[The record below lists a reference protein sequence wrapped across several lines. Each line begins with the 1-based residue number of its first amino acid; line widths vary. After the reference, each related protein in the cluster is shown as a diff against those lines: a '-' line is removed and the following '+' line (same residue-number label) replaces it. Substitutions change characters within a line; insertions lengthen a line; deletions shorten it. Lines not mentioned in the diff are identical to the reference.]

1 MKYAFIGYSY
11 QWLAA
16 SLLLAKMDA
25 ERNIDELEIEAAVKN
40 NFDDVKIRCGSNNY
54 FFQIKDMD
62 QMSLDKLVVSGS
74 EISIKG
80 KAHKLSDHTN
90 IIIFKQIEIEPNCE
104 ILGIPAYNFSG
115 VYIITMSRTEMI
127 ENIHELY
134 ALDENR
140 KNIIEY
146 FFNDRLDQRILKISR
161 DQLPSI
167 TLYST
172 ELLEATVDVARERLS
187 VENILLIEGKP
198 GVGKSHFVKTLTDQY
213 PNHILYRF
221 WTSSQDKDYDKRLKY
236 DNFLSEL
243 SKKVFSDYQSR
254 DEKQI
259 LKEVVKNKAVVI
271 IDGLDHVEN
280 YNTSDLEKFIAFIN
294 KLQKGSKTIIL
305 SRPLQRELTWEK
317 YILGNWNLEQT
328 IKVLNE
334 LYHISGYSISHKIF
348 TLTDGYP
355 ILVKYI
361 AEHYKKE
368 KSIPDYEKFDSVD
381 NYYRQLI
388 TNEKG
393 KQALAIF
400 LCSHTYTMRSE
411 LDLFLEDGLRDIVTE
426 FIEEHPY
433 LFEVRLNRIALF
445 HDSLV
450 TYLRKLNI
458 NYVRSLE
465 KINNLVYDS
474 IMAGE
479 IRFMSRVNFYSLS
492 DQKKN
497 NITKKYSSIVQFK
510 ELISQVVDFEAIQ
523 SFYFQVRENLSF
535 MNPAELEIIHFYDL
549 SLIINMVQ
557 RDHLST
563 LHAANYTYLQGLI
576 ANGYTEED
584 ITSGGYLFSMLY
596 YLRTN
601 NASLILNLLAAQHYD
616 TQYFYRELEKEIKE
630 ERTFFS
636 KHDNALSASRISELL
651 KKTDSFYLKDLITH
665 ILQNLYIHQTKI
677 GRFKDL
683 FTAVDNYM
691 NGNPAL
697 GREILQDFIALYQID
712 DFKANWILKDVKKY
726 LYAFGLHPQD
736 NDYKCLSLH
745 DVILKN
751 KNRGSYNL
759 RIIILNYIRLALHE
773 KRQIHIAEIDLFWCK
788 YYNRKDYSMYGLDVA
803 LKLFQDKGFAHPLKS
818 ISLIGHIQN
827 ISEKGYN
834 DLLASYIVQ
843 HPPGIIHFISENFEF
858 KDLSISWLD
867 LPTDYI
873 NVMPNHI
880 FQHAFIGVLRSHSYS
895 KQIDYRDIANV
906 LGSVREMEL
915 KAVLKMHGYKIK
927 IEEKSPEVKI
937 LKSKDIN
944 FETTP
949 LDKISAKIKSDST
962 TRYKQGILK
971 KEDEKLIKE
980 KGLQSYQVAGF
991 ANGNYSA
998 LADSDI
1004 FTLFSKEDIRKN
1016 IKLILFNALTGK
1028 MESISAFHDVYLY
1041 PGNLLKI
1048 AGYNEVEIDYALFF
1062 KSFTAF
1068 LELSLFDSDL
1078 QD

>member
-25 ERNIDELEIEAAVKN
+25 ERNIDEMEFEADLPN
-40 NFDDVKIRCGSNNY
+40 NFDDVKIRCGSDHY

-62 QMSLDKLVVSGS
+62 KMTLDKLVISGS

-80 KAHKLSDHTN
+80 KAHKLSDHYN
-90 IIIFKQIEIEPNCE
+90 IIIFKQIKITPDCE
-104 ILGIPAYNFSG
+104 ILGIPAYNNSG
-115 VYIITMSRTEMI
+115 VYIISMSRTEII
-127 ENIHELY
+127 ESIHELY
-134 ALDENR
+134 VLDENR

-146 FFNDRLDQRILKISR
+146 FFNGRLDQRILKISR
-161 DQLPSI
+161 EQLPSI
-167 TLYST
+167 ALYST
-172 ELLEATVDVARERLS
+172 ELLETTVDVARERLS

-198 GVGKSHFVKTLTDQY
+198 GVGKSHFVKTITDQY
-213 PNHILYRF
+213 PHHILYRF
-221 WTSSQDKDYDKRLKY
+221 WTSSQDKDYDKRLKFE
-236 DNFLSEL
+236 NFLGEL
-243 SKKVFSDYQSR
+243 SKKVFSDYRSR
-254 DEKQI
+254 SEKEI
-259 LKEVVKNKAVVI
+259 LKGLLSYKATII

-280 YNTSDLEKFIAFIN
+280 YNRADLEKFIAFID

-305 SRPLQRELTWEK
+305 SRPLHRLLTWEK

-334 LYHISGYSISHKIF
+334 LYHISKYSIADKIF
-348 TLTDGYP
+348 TLTEGYP

-368 KSIPDYEKFDSVD
+368 KNIPNYEKLDSID

-411 LDLFLEDGLRDIVTE
+411 LDLFLEDGLCDIVTE

-433 LFEVRLNRIALF
+433 LFELRLNRIALF

-458 NYVRSLE
+458 NYTRSLE
-465 KINNLVYDS
+465 KLNNIVYDS

-479 IRFMSRVNFYSLS
+479 KRFMSRLNFYNLS
-492 DQKKN
+492 PLQKN
-497 NITKKYSSIVQFK
+497 SITKKYSSIAEFK

-523 SFYFQVRENLSF
+523 SFYFQIRENLSY

-563 LHAANYTYLQGLI
+563 LHGANYTYMQGLI
-576 ANGYTEED
+576 ANGFTEED

-601 NASLILNLLAAQHYD
+601 NASLILNLLASQHYS
-616 TQYFYRELEKEIKE
+616 TEHFYRELEEEIKE
-630 ERTFFS
+630 EMTFFS
-636 KHDNALSASRISELL
+636 KHDKSLSESRISELL
-651 KKTDSFYLKDLITH
+651 KKTDVFDLEALITH
-665 ILQNLYIHQTKI
+665 ILQNLYIHQTRT

-691 NGNPAL
+691 NGNPTL
-697 GREILQDFIALYQID
+697 GSKMLQDFIALYKID
-712 DFKANWILKDVKKY
+712 SFKANWILKNVKKY
-726 LYAFGLHPQD
+726 LYAFGLHARE
-736 NDYKCLSLH
+736 NDYKCLSLQ

-751 KNRGSYNL
+751 KKRGSFNL
-759 RIIILNYIRLALHE
+759 RIIVHNYIRLALHE
-773 KRQIHIAEIDLFWCK
+773 QRKINITEIGLFWCK
-788 YYNRKDYSMYGLDVA
+788 YYNRGDYSMYSFDVT
-803 LKLFQDKGFAHPLKS
+803 LKLFQDKGLADPVKS
-818 ISLIGHIQN
+818 IKLITHMQD
-827 ISEKGYN
+827 ISEKGHRG
-834 DLLASYIVQ
+834 LLASYIMQ
-843 HPPGIIHFISENFEF
+843 HPPSVIHFISENFDI
-858 KDLSISWLD
+858 KDLCISWLD
-867 LPTDYI
+867 LPTAYI
-873 NVMPNHI
+873 NMMPDHI
-880 FQHAFIGVLRSHSYS
+880 FQHALTEILRSHSYN
-895 KQIDYRDIANV
+895 KKIDYSDIAYV
-906 LGSVREMEL
+906 LDSTREEEL
-915 KAVLKMHGYKIK
+915 KSVLRMFGYLINV
-927 IEEKSPEVKI
+927 EEKSPEIKI
-937 LKSKDIN
+937 LKSKSIG
-944 FETTP
+944 FVT
-949 LDKISAKIKSDST
+949 LQKDKISAKIKSDST
-962 TRYKQGILK
+962 KRYKQGILK

-980 KGLQSYQVAGF
+980 KGLQSYEVAGF

-1016 IKLILFNALTGK
+1016 IKLILYNAIIGK
-1028 MESISAFHDVYLY
+1028 MESISAFHNVYLY

-1048 AGYNEVEIDYALFF
+1048 AEDNELEIDYPLFF

-1068 LELSLFDSDL
+1068 LELSLFNTAL

>member
-11 QWLAA
+11 QWLVA

-25 ERNIDELEIEAAVKN
+25 ERNIDEMEIEADVPN
-40 NFDDVKIRCGSNNY
+40 NFDDVKIRCGSDNY

-62 QMSLDKLVVSGS
+62 KMTLDKLIVSGN
-74 EISIKG
+74 EVSIKG
-80 KAHKLSDHTN
+80 KTHKLSDHTN
-90 IIIFKQIEIEPNCE
+90 IIIFKQIEITPDCE
-104 ILGIPAYNFSG
+104 ILGMPAYNFSG
-115 VYIITMSRTEMI
+115 VYIITMNRTEMI
-127 ENIHELY
+127 ENIYELY

-146 FFNDRLDQRILKISR
+146 FFNGRLDQRILKISR
-161 DQLPSI
+161 EQLPSI

-198 GVGKSHFVKTLTDQY
+198 GVGKSHFVNTLTDQY

-221 WTSSQDKDYDKRLKY
+221 WTSSQDKNYDKRLKY
-236 DNFLSEL
+236 ENFLSEL

-259 LKEVVKNKAVVI
+259 LKGVVKNNAVVI

-280 YNTSDLEKFIAFIN
+280 YNTGDLEKFIAFID

-328 IKVLNE
+328 INVLNE
-334 LYHISGYSISHKIF
+334 LYHISGYSISYKIF
-348 TLTDGYP
+348 NLTDGYP

-381 NYYRQLI
+381 NYYHQLI

-400 LCSHTYTMRSE
+400 LCYHTYTMRSE

-458 NYVRSLE
+458 NYVQSLE
-465 KINNLVYDS
+465 KVNKMVYDS

-479 IRFMSRVNFYSLS
+479 KRFMSRLNFYSLS
-492 DQKKN
+492 DQQKN
-497 NITKKYSSIVQFK
+497 SIAKKYSSMVQFK

-523 SFYFQVRENLSF
+523 SFYFQIRENLSF
-535 MNPAELEIIHFYDL
+535 MNPIELEIIHFYDL

-563 LHAANYTYLQGLI
+563 LHAANYSYLQGLI

-636 KHDNALSASRISELL
+636 KHDKALSASRISELL
-651 KKTDSFYLKDLITH
+651 EKTDSFYLKDLITH
-665 ILQNLYIHQTKI
+665 ILQNLYIHQTKT
-677 GRFKDL
+677 GRFKYL

-712 DFKANWILKDVKKY
+712 DFKASWILKDVKKY
-726 LYAFGLHPQD
+726 LYAFGLHPQE
-736 NDYKCLSLH
+736 NDYKCLPLH
-745 DVILKN
+745 DFILKN

-759 RIIILNYIRLALHE
+759 RIIVLNYIRLALHE
-773 KRQIHIAEIDLFWCK
+773 KRQINIAEIDLFWCK
-788 YYNRKDYSMYGLDVA
+788 YYNRKDYSMYGLDVT

-818 ISLIGHIQN
+818 IALIGHIQD
-827 ISEKGYN
+827 ISEKGYR
-834 DLLASYIVQ
+834 DLLASYIIQ
-843 HPPGIIHFISENFEF
+843 HPPGIIHFISENFDIN
-858 KDLSISWLD
+858 DLTISWLD
-867 LPTDYI
+867 LPAGYI
-873 NVMPNHI
+873 NMMPDHI
-880 FQHAFIGVLRSHSYS
+880 FQQALKAILRSHNYNR
-895 KQIDYRDIANV
+895 KIDFRELANV
-906 LGSVREMEL
+906 MGSTREEEL
-915 KAVLKMHGYKIK
+915 KAVLKMLDYKIN
-927 IEEKSPEVKI
+927 IEEKSPEIRI
-937 LKSKDIN
+937 LKSKGIS
-944 FETTP
+944 FETSP
-949 LDKISAKIKSDST
+949 LGKISAKIKSDRT
-962 TRYKQGILK
+962 KRYKQGILK
-971 KEDEKLIKE
+971 KEDEELIKE
-980 KGLQSYQVAGF
+980 KALQSYQVAGF

-1004 FTLFSKEDIRKN
+1004 FKLFSKEDIREN
-1016 IKLILFNALTGK
+1016 IKLILYNALIGK
-1028 MESISAFHDVYLY
+1028 MESISAFHNVYLY

-1048 AGYNEVEIDYALFF
+1048 AEDNEIEIDYPLFF

-1068 LELSLFDSDL
+1068 LELSLFDTAL